1 MMGPIFPAA
10 WPEILYWGRGGQN
23 LTPEHIHPFFQLEI
37 GISGVLRGADSRGP
51 FTIGPG
57 ECRLF
62 APEEPHGFHGNGGML
77 DYASLKFRFPKFTF
91 TPRNDR
97 VTAALLERI
106 VALLPAGPIPPGQ
119 DAERLHLLAGEL
131 YLLLLELHR
140 DAPPAADAPPA
151 LLRRINAAV
160 LQQGYRLNVSLL
172 ADELGLSLSQLKYR
186 FQLENN
192 TASPHLKDYIDSL
205 LTFAARR
212 HLEYSALRPG
222 EIAELLRFPDV
233 YTFSRFFKR
242 RTGMTPSEFR
252 RQHTVES
259 ESGTP

>member
-1 MMGPIFPAA
+1 MTETLFPSA

-37 GISGVLRGADSRGP
+37 GIAGVLRGTDRGGV

-62 APEEPHGFHGNGGML
+62 APEEPHSFHGNGGAL
-77 DYASLKFRFPKFTF
+77 DYASLKFRFPKFSF
-91 TPRNDR
+91 TLRNDR
-97 VTAALLERI
+97 VTTELLRRI
-106 VALLPAGPIPPGQ
+106 VALLPAGPLPPSQ

-140 DAPPAADAPPA
+140 DTPPAADAPPA
-151 LLRRINAAV
+151 LLRRINEAV
-160 LQQGYRLNVSLL
+160 LQQGYRLNVNLL
-172 ADELGLSLSQLKYR
+172 ADKLGLSLSQLKYR
-186 FQLENN
+186 FRLENN
-192 TASPHLKDYIDSL
+192 TASPHLKDYLDSL

-212 HLEYSALRPG
+212 HLEYSDLRPG
-222 EIAELLRFPDV
+222 AIASLLKFPDV

-252 RQHTVES
+252 RQHTAAPN
-259 ESGTP
+259 SGAP

>member
-1 MMGPIFPAA
+1 MTETLFPSA

-37 GISGVLRGADSRGP
+37 GIAGVLRGTDRHGV

-62 APEEPHGFHGNGGML
+62 APEEPHSFHGNGGAL
-77 DYASLKFRFPKFTF
+77 DYASLKFRFPKFPF
-91 TPRNDR
+91 TLRNDR
-97 VTAALLERI
+97 ITAELLRRI
-106 VALLPAGPIPPGQ
+106 VALLPAGPLPPGQ

-140 DAPPAADAPPA
+140 DTPPAADTPPA
-151 LLRRINAAV
+151 LLRRINAEV
-160 LQQGYRLNVSLL
+160 LQQGYRLNVNLL
-172 ADELGLSLSQLKYR
+172 ADKLGLSLSQLKYR
-186 FQLENN
+186 FHLENN

-222 EIAELLRFPDV
+222 EIASLLKFPDV

-252 RQHTVES
+252 RQHTAAPN
-259 ESGTP
+259 SGTP